1 MSDCPVLIT
10 CPAGETPRASS
21 DPVLQGGLQ
30 PPGPLRRTCRGAT
43 QTASNG
49 ARAMSFSTHFTHAIT
64 RRPAASI
71 IRGLRAVDTGTPD
84 LAVMQSHHDA
94 YIATLKETGAT
105 VLELPSLEAYPDSV
119 FVEDTALCLPQGAVV
134 MRPGA
139 PSRLGEAAEMAPQL
153 QALYRQVVAIT
164 GPDSFIEGG
173 DILVTEREILV
184 GRSARTNAAGI
195 AELTALVTP
204 WGHRVREVHTP
215 AGVLHFKTD
224 CSLLDADTV
233 LSTRRLS
240 ASGCF
245 DSYRVIDVAEGE
257 EAAANTIRFN
267 DLVLMAAGFP
277 RTRDA
282 IAAAG
287 LTVREIG
294 NSECAKLDGGM
305 SCLSLRF
312 TPHQ

>member
-1 MSDCPVLIT
+1 
-10 CPAGETPRASS
+10 
-21 DPVLQGGLQ
+21 
-30 PPGPLRRTCRGAT
+30 
-43 QTASNG
+43 
-49 ARAMSFSTHFTHAIT
+49 MSFSTHFTHAIT
-64 RRPAASI
+64 RRPATSI

-84 LAVMQSHHDA
+84 LALMRDHHAA
-94 YIATLKETGAT
+94 YVATLRETGAT
-105 VLELPSLEAYPDSV
+105 VIELPALEDYPDSV
-119 FVEDTALCLPQGAVV
+119 FVEDTALCLPQAAVV

-139 PSRLGEAAEMAPQL
+139 PSRLGEAAEMAPHL
-153 QALYRQVVAIT
+153 RRLYGQVVEIT
-164 GPDSFIEGG
+164 GTDSFIEGG

-195 AELTALVTP
+195 AELAALVAP
-204 WGHRVREVHTP
+204 WGHAVREVHTP
-215 AGVLHFKTD
+215 PGVLHFKTD
-224 CSLLDADTV
+224 CSLLDVDTV
-233 LSTRRLS
+233 LSTKRLS

-245 DSYRVIDVAEGE
+245 DGYRVIDVAEGE

-267 DLVLMAAGFP
+267 DLVLMPAGFP

-287 LTVREIG
+287 FAVREIG

-312 TPHQ
+312 TPAR